1 MPSDLFR
8 DFWETF
14 STFIFNR
21 MNTVSTLQM
30 VALLLDVESLQILM
44 CVPILH
50 ITQILIGYSIGIT
63 GLLGSVMWEISFLTL
78 YVLVF
83 KNKVIDKNMVLLA
96 YI

>member
-1 MPSDLFR
+1 
-8 DFWETF
+8 
-14 STFIFNR
+14 

>member
-1 MPSDLFR
+1 
-8 DFWETF
+8 
-14 STFIFNR
+14 

-63 GLLGSVMWEISFLTL
+63 GLLGSGMWEIFFLTL